1 MAKITHLIRNCS
13 WKKKCSR
20 TWNSLVEAKYM
31 NYELIRFCPDCKE
44 KVHLVAD
51 EQDLLQAIESNYC
64 VAIPF
69 DITNLKKQIDGPLLG
84 SIRIDESN
92 F

>member
-1 MAKITHLIRNCS
+1 MARITHLIRNCS

-20 TWNSLVEAKYM
+20 SWDSLTPAQHYQFD
-31 NYELIRFCPDCKE
+31 LIRHCPDCNE
-44 KVHLVAD
+44 NVHLVAD
-51 EQDLLQAIESNYC
+51 EADLLQAIESNYC

-69 DITNLKKQIDGPLLG
+69 DITNLKKQLDRPLLG
-84 SIRIDESN
+84 SVKIDESK